1 MKIRDRLSLQFS
13 VLFTI
18 LLSAVLIAVYFLV
31 SSHWENNFY
40 KQLEDRAFTVG
51 DNYLAEDNFTP
62 AEFDEVLRK
71 FPRTLSHESIRIYTT
86 DFNPTFIDEG
96 DLKWDKKILSEVIH
110 KKKIYFK
117 QEEQQVVGI
126 FYADNS
132 GDFIVMAKATNETG
146 IAALKQLRTVMLTSL
161 LIALLIT
168 FWLSRY
174 FAGYFLRPI
183 TRINNHIQ
191 QKKLPTLFQ
200 PICTKGMSKDE
211 IHTLSE
217 TINDL
222 FKRLQES
229 FDNQQAFVSHASHEL
244 KTPIAS
250 LMGNAEIALISNRS
264 EEEYKKVLQ
273 GIVKESVHMDQI
285 VNNLLTLSQLDSTA
299 YPLERTRFEEF
310 WWSTLDQL
318 MMHQQSLNFS
328 LTIKTKE
335 ELQQLYFKGNITLLE
350 LALSNIVF
358 NASKFSNNK
367 QVDISLETDK
377 DNIIVIVKDQGIGIK
392 KEDIEKLTVPF
403 FRSSNAFGIQGTG
416 LGLSLTAKIIG
427 LHKGCLAIN
436 SELNNGTQVRVSI
449 PKDKN
454 D

>member
-13 VLFTI
+13 GLFTI

-250 LMGNAEIALISNRS
+250 LMGNAEIALISSRS

-273 GIVKESVHMDQI
+273 GIVKESLHMDQM

-310 WWSTLDQL
+310 WWSMLDQL

-350 LALSNIVF
+350 LALSNIIF

-367 QVDISLETDK
+367 QVNISLETDK
-377 DNIIVIVKDQGIGIK
+377 DNIIIIVKDQGIGIK

-427 LHKGCLAIN
+427 LHKGALAIN

>member
-13 VLFTI
+13 GLFTI
-18 LLSAVLIAVYFLV
+18 LLSAVLIAVYLLV

-71 FPRTLSHESIRIYTT
+71 FPRTLPHETIRIYTN

-96 DLKWDKKILSEVIH
+96 NIKWDKKTLKEVIQ

-117 QEEQQVVGI
+117 QKEQQVVGI
-126 FYADNS
+126 FYTDNS
-132 GDFIVMAKATNETG
+132 GDFIVMAKATNDTG
-146 IAALKQLRTVMLTSL
+146 ISALKQLRTVMLTSL

-200 PICTKGMSKDE
+200 PISTKGMSKDE
-211 IHTLSE
+211 IRTLSE

-250 LMGNAEIALISNRS
+250 LMGNAEIALINSRT
-264 EEEYKKVLQ
+264 EEEYKTVLK
-273 GIVKESVHMDQI
+273 GVVKESLHMDQM

-299 YPLERTRFEEF
+299 YPLERMRFEEF
-310 WWSTLDQL
+310 WWTMLDQL
-318 MMHQQSLNFS
+318 MMHQQSLNFN
-328 LTIKTKE
+328 LTIRTKE
-335 ELQQLYFKGNITLLE
+335 ELKQLYFKGNNTLLE
-350 LALSNIVF
+350 LALSNIIF

-367 QVDISLETDK
+367 QVDIILETDQ
-377 DNIIVIVKDQGIGIK
+377 DNIIIIVKDQGIGIK

-403 FRSSNAFGIQGTG
+403 FRSSNAYGIKGTG
-416 LGLSLTAKIIG
+416 LGLSLTSKIIG
-427 LHKGCLAIN
+427 LHKGYLNIN
-436 SELNNGTQVRVSI
+436 SELNNGTEVSIYI
-449 PKDKN
+449 PKDTIS
-454 D
+454 

>member
-13 VLFTI
+13 GLFII
-18 LLSAVLIAVYFLV
+18 LLSTVLIAVYLLV
-31 SSHWENNFY
+31 SSHWENIFY

-62 AEFDEVLRK
+62 DEFDEVLRK
-71 FPRTLSHESIRIYTT
+71 FPRTLPHETIRIYNT

-96 DLKWDKKILSEVIH
+96 NLKWDKKTLSDVIQ
-110 KKKIYFK
+110 KKKIYFN
-117 QEEQQVVGI
+117 QEQQQVVGI
-126 FYADNS
+126 FYTDNS
-132 GDFIVMAKATNETG
+132 GDFIVMARATNETG

-200 PICTKGMSKDE
+200 PISTKGMSKDE
-211 IHTLSE
+211 IRTLSE

-229 FDNQQAFVSHASHEL
+229 FDNQQAFISHASHEL

-250 LMGNAEIALISNRS
+250 LMGNAEIALINNRTQ
-264 EEEYKKVLQ
+264 EEYKKVLQ
-273 GIVKESVHMDQI
+273 GVVKESLHMDQM

-299 YPLERTRFEEF
+299 YPLEKMRFEEF
-310 WWSTLDQL
+310 WWTLLDQL

-328 LTIKTKE
+328 LTIQTKE
-335 ELQQLYFKGNITLLE
+335 ELQKLYFKGNNTLLE
-350 LALSNIVF
+350 LALSNIIF

-367 QVDISLETDK
+367 QVNIVLKTDK
-377 DNIIVIVKDQGIGIK
+377 DNIIIVVKDQGIGIK

-403 FRSSNAFGIQGTG
+403 FRSSNAFGINGTG
-416 LGLSLTAKIIG
+416 LGLSLTSKIIG
-427 LHKGCLAIN
+427 LHNGRLNIT
-436 SELNNGTQVRVSI
+436 SELNKGTVVSVYI
-449 PKDKN
+449 PKDKTL
-454 D
+454 